1 LRKKGRRRKHHQAK
15 PVAPFDKDIGKAS
28 CSAFDRQTGDMV
40 PSKKLKTYREAI
52 GQYHLSPESKF
63 LNGDFTDRGR
73 TERRHVQVTDV
84 IHIGKEANK
93 WKEGHVNAFTIAICS
108 AMNAALQTPP
118 KQQHR
123 NYPQRHGN
131 PNGCD

>member
-1 LRKKGRRRKHHQAK
+1 
-15 PVAPFDKDIGKAS
+15 
-28 CSAFDRQTGDMV
+28 MV

-108 AMNAALQTPP
+108 AMNAALEAAFCELCL
-118 KQQHR
+118 
-123 NYPQRHGN
+123 NFVAAIGAVG
-131 PNGCD
+131 PNVRSRVAHIENIFELLTVVHTRRRGTTSG